1 MRHESFD
8 LELATPV
15 QAPASA
21 AGLGLPP
28 DEVAVIEM
36 ARAEGP
42 RSADSGLLGNRIARV
57 LFGITVPRPLAN
69 ERLEAIR
76 RFAVAAW
83 YRDEVPESR
92 VRALFEAGLSSN
104 DAWRL
109 LAYVASRRGIMP
121 EVESWP
127 A

>member
-1 MRHESFD
+1 MRHEIFD
-8 LELATPV
+8 FESATPV
-15 QAPASA
+15 SLRE
-21 AGLGLPP
+21 LGIAQSLGS
-28 DEVAVIEM
+28 DVVAVIEM

-42 RSADSGLLGNRIARV
+42 RSADPSLFVNRLGKL
-57 LFGITVPRPLAN
+57 LFGIAVPRPLAN

-83 YRDEVPESR
+83 FKDAIPESR
-92 VRALFEAGLSSN
+92 IRALFEAGISSN
-104 DAWRL
+104 DVARL
-109 LAYVASRRGIMP
+109 LDYVARLRGTPP

>member
-8 LELATPV
+8 LDLAIEV
-15 QAPASA
+15 AAPET
-21 AGLGLPP
+21 GLGLPG
-28 DEVAVIEM
+28 DELAVVEM

-42 RSADSGLLGNRIARV
+42 RSADPGLLSNRVARV
-57 LFGITVPRPLAN
+57 LFGIAVPRPLAN

-83 YRDEVPESR
+83 YRDQVPESR
-92 VRALFEAGLSSN
+92 VRALFEAGMSSN

-109 LAYVASRRGIMP
+109 LAYVASRRGVMP
-121 EVESWP
+121 DVEAWP

>member
-1 MRHESFD
+1 MRHETFD
-8 LELATPV
+8 FETATP
-15 QAPASA
+15 ASLRE
-21 AGLGLPP
+21 LGAQSLAS
-28 DEVAVIEM
+28 DVVAVVEM

-42 RSADSGLLGNRIARV
+42 RSADPGLLLNRLARL
-57 LFGITVPRPLAN
+57 LFGIAVARPLAN

-83 YRDEVPESR
+83 FRDEVPESR
-92 VRALFEAGLSSN
+92 MRALFEAGVSSN
-104 DAWRL
+104 DAARL
-109 LAYVASRRGIMP
+109 LDYVGSRRGLTP